1 MIHQFANNGLD
12 IILDVNSAAVHLVD
26 ETTAALVHIL
36 TDRQESYTAD
46 QMRAPATRK
55 FLEEA
60 LPETAPEEIAE
71 ITDAGIFL
79 PGGIGT
85 IDETFEVLV
94 ANSPS

>member
-26 ETTAALVHIL
+26 ETTAALVRIL

-46 QMRAPATRK
+46 QMTAPETRQ

-71 ITDAGIFL
+71 ITD
-79 PGGIGT
+79 
-85 IDETFEVLV
+85 
-94 ANSPS
+94 